1 MIPKTIHYCW
11 FGGKPLPELAQRCI
25 ASWKKYCPDYEIKEW
40 NETNFDISSMDYM
53 REAYE
58 EKAWGFVPDIA
69 RLQIIYEQGGIYF
82 DTDVEAVRSFDSLLE
97 NKAFMGLESGGIVA
111 LGLGFGAEKG
121 HPLIKLLLDDYKGR
135 HFRNP
140 DGSLNRMAAPALQA
154 PIFRKNGLSRKNKEQ
169 SVCGAAIYPTE
180 YFCAKSCKTG
190 VVAVTDRT
198 YSIHHYVGSWLV
210 DEERAFQAKRK
221 RLRLKLGRMDIL
233 VWPFVWAASKT
244 KQMGFAAMVRLAA
257 EKIRSKLA

>member
-1 MIPKTIHYCW
+1 MIPKIIHYCW
-11 FGGKPLPELAQRCI
+11 FGGAPLPELALRCI

-40 NETNFDISSMDYM
+40 NESNFDTSSMDYM

-69 RLQIIYEQGGIYF
+69 RLQIILEHGGIYL
-82 DTDVEAVRSFDSLLE
+82 DTDVEAVKSFDPLLD

-121 HPLIKLLLDDYKGR
+121 HPLIRRLLEDYEGR

-140 DGSLNRMAAPALQA
+140 DGTLNRMAAPALQA
-154 PIFRKNGLSRKNKEQ
+154 PFFRKNGLSKKDNEQ
-169 SVCGAAIYPTE
+169 SICGASIYPTE

-190 VVAVTDRT
+190 VIAVTDRT
-198 YSIHHYVGSWLV
+198 YSIHHYAGSWLV
-210 DEERAFQAKRK
+210 DEERALQVRRN
-221 RLRLKLGRMDIL
+221 RLRLRFGRMDIL
-233 VWPFVWAASKT
+233 IWPFVWAASKT
-244 KQMGFAAMVRLAA
+244 TQLGFRGMVRLAI
-257 EKIRSKLA
+257 EKIQNKLA